1 VQKRSR
7 AIAIQ
12 EVSGR
17 QGMLPYGL
25 LVAGLLSIFTL
36 LLAVLPR

>member
-1 VQKRSR
+1 VQQRSR

-17 QGMLPYGL
+17 QGSIPGGL
-25 LVAGLLSIFTL
+25 LVAGLLPIICL
-36 LLAVLPR
+36 LLVVVPR

>member
-1 VQKRSR
+1 VQTTSR

-17 QGMLPYGL
+17 QGMLPGGL
-25 LVAGLLSIFTL
+25 LVAGFVSIICL

>member
-1 VQKRSR
+1 VHERRR

-17 QGMLPYGL
+17 QGSIPGGL
-25 LVAGLLSIFTL
+25 LVAGFLPFLVLLVT
-36 LLAVLPR
+36 VLPR